1 MLHSPGEKV
10 WFKALL
16 FPAWVCAW
24 WMSWAELCFLCLPPP
39 VPSCGTVWAPA
50 LVWGGCCVPWQPCL
64 GGTAE
69 LSQRLDIRGLTHTV
83 LGSLGPCSSL
93 ELLLLPKKKILPS
106 CIFSNFPPQGFQS
119 DFSICGS
126 CSRCARPQLS
136 ARAVAGDAG
145 EGDEL
150 PRAPS
155 TLLACTRVCSLG
167 LSGLAAVKWC

>member
-10 WFKALL
+10 WFKTLL

-24 WMSWAELCFLCLPPP
+24 WMSWAELCFLCLPAP

-50 LVWGGCCVPWQPCL
+50 VAWGGCCVPWQPYL

-93 ELLLLPKKKILPS
+93 ELLLFPKKYCHHVFLAIFLPKDSRAI
-106 CIFSNFPPQGFQS
+106 FQS
-119 DFSICGS
+119 AG
-126 CSRCARPQLS
+126 A
-136 ARAVAGDAG
+136 AVAVPVLNSRLGQWQEMLG

-167 LSGLAAVKWC
+167 LVAVKWC